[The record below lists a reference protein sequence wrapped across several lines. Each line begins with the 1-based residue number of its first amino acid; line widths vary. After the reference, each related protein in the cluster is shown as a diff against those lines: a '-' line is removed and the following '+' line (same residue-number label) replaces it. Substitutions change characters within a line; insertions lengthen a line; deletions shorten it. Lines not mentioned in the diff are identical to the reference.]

1 MVIKL
6 QIFGINKIP
15 KISSNHTYLAVISL
29 DFVLK
34 KDKNYLQLFL
44 KEFKYI

>member
-15 KISSNHTYLAVISL
+15 KINSNHTYLAVISL